1 MNALVDFYVYAAI
14 RTDFRS
20 KYLPKVHLVVSGILL
35 AMILACVILMT
46 RTAYIYVVMWLLISY
61 LSVYIIKYL
70 FLVFDVISRLPIIFG
85 GKRLKWL
92 PWVGFGF
99 GTLVFII
106 IWWGI
111 LFCRN
116 MIDVNQVE
124 LEIPGLPHSF
134 NGTKIVQISDLHVG
148 TWQSDTNFVSKV
160 VDAVNDLNPDIV
172 VFTGD
177 LVNSRADELVP
188 FMPVLSR
195 IKASNGVYSI
205 MGNHDYGDYYRWKD
219 DNQKA
224 ENENL
229 LKQLQGKIGWKML
242 NNDHD
247 FIAKGND
254 TIVMIGVEN
263 IGEPPFKTHGNLK
276 KAYSDVDD
284 DKTKILLSHN
294 PRHWTD
300 SISGNP
306 NTNIALT
313 LSGHTHAMQIEVF
326 GYSPAVFKYPTW
338 KGLFTDSKGQ
348 NLYVNIGV
356 GEVGLPM
363 RIGAIPEITVFTL
376 KSVK

>member
-1 MNALVDFYVYAAI
+1 MNALVDLYVYAAI

-20 KYLPKVHLVVSGILL
+20 KILPKIHLIVSGILL
-35 AMILACVILMT
+35 AVILACIILMT

-70 FLVFDVISRLPIIFG
+70 FLIFDVFSRLPILFG

-92 PWVGFGF
+92 SWVGFAL
-99 GTLVFII
+99 GTLVFLV

-116 MIDVNQVE
+116 MIEVNQVE

-134 NGTKIVQISDLHVG
+134 NGMKVVQISDLHVG
-148 TWQSDTNFVSKV
+148 TWQSDTNFVSRV
-160 VDAVNDLNPDIV
+160 VDAVNELNPDVV

-177 LVNSRADELVP
+177 IVNSRADELTP
-188 FMPVLSR
+188 FMSVLSR
-195 IKASNGVYSI
+195 IKAPKGVYSI
-205 MGNHDYGDYYRWKD
+205 MGNHDYGDYYKWED
-219 DNQKA
+219 DSQKA
-224 ENENL
+224 KNELL
-229 LKQLQGKIGWKML
+229 LKVKQKNMGWRML
-242 NNDHD
+242 NNEHD
-247 FIAKGND
+247 FITTGND
-254 TIVMIGVEN
+254 TLVMIGVEN

-276 KAYSDVDD
+276 KAYPAIDD
-284 DKTKILLSHN
+284 NKTKILLSHN

-300 SISGNP
+300 SISENP

-313 LSGHTHAMQIEVF
+313 LSGHTHAMQIEIF
-326 GYSPAVFKYPTW
+326 GFSPAMYKYPTW
-338 KGLFTDSKGQ
+338 KGLFSDSKGQ
-348 NLYVNIGV
+348 KLYVNIGV